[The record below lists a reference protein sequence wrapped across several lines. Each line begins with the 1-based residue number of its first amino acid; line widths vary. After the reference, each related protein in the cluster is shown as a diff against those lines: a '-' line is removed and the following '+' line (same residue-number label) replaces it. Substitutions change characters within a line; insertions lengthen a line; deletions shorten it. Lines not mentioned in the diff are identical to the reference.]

1 MFEFILFVAVIVL
14 IVLTGGTALSSGGG
28 GYSARDNSPK
38 VAPSGTS
45 ATVKLPKVAP
55 TGNVRPSSDRTEL
68 GEPPHQGSGGRK

>member
-38 VAPSGTS
+38 VPPVGGS
-45 ATVKLPKVAP
+45 ATAKARP
-55 TGNVRPSSDRTEL
+55 TGNVRPSSDGTEL